1 MQNFP
6 SVETLLEKWS
16 PILDHDSC
24 SPIRDSYRRKCTAVL
39 LENQERNNQEQRGI
53 LLSEA
58 PTNSAGTGGFTGAA
72 AGGGPVAGYDPVLIS
87 MIRRSMPK
95 LMAYDLCG
103 VQPLTGP
110 SGLIFAMRSHFG
122 TDRDGNGA
130 TPNVMDNELF
140 FNEAATGRS
149 ADGGAYT
156 PVASD
161 LEKNPSILN
170 PNVGNLAPGAVGGY
184 TASGGMNTGRQEILG
199 ETAGSVFRE
208 VSFGIEKVLVEAKG
222 RALKATYSLEL
233 QQDLKAV
240 HGLDAEGEL
249 ANILSSEI
257 LAEINREI
265 VRTIYYTAVPGAQ
278 NNTVVPGQFDLDLD
292 SNGRWSV
299 ERFKGLMFQL
309 EREANAVGHETRRG
323 KANIMVCSADVASA
337 LAMAKVLDYT
347 PAMLVNDVPD
357 DTASTFAGTINGRIK
372 VFVDPYSSNVSNDHF
387 AVLGYKGT
395 SPFDAGMYYS
405 PYVGLQMLRAT
416 DPLTFQPAIGYKT
429 RYALVSNP
437 FSGGTTQYRGA
448 LVTNSNRYYRRIS
461 IKNLQ

>member
-1 MQNFP
+1 MQNYP
-6 SVETLLEKWS
+6 SVETLLEKWA

-24 SPIRDSYRRKCTAVL
+24 SPIKDSYRRQCTAIL
-39 LENQERNNQEQRGI
+39 LENQEKSNYEQRG
-53 LLSEA
+53 LLLEA
-58 PTNSAGTGGFTGAA
+58 PTNAAGNGGFTGSA

-110 SGLIFAMRSHFG
+110 SGLIFAMRSTFG

-130 TPNVMDNELF
+130 TPNVFENELF
-140 FNEAATGRS
+140 YNEAQTGRS
-149 ADGGAYT
+149 ADGGAYV

-161 LEKNPSILN
+161 LANNPGILN
-170 PNVGNLAPGAVGGY
+170 PAGGNLPAGTAGGY
-184 TASGGMNTGRQEILG
+184 TASGGMSTLKQELLGDATGS
-199 ETAGSVFRE
+199 AFRE
-208 VSFGIEKVLVEAKG
+208 VGFGIEKILVEAKG

-240 HGLDAEGEL
+240 HGLDAESEL
-249 ANILSSEI
+249 ANILSSEM

-278 NNTVVPGQFDLDLD
+278 NNTAVQGQFDLDLD

-299 ERFKGLMFQL
+299 ERFKGLVYQI
-309 EREANAVGHETRRG
+309 ERDCNAVGQETRRG

-337 LAMAKVLDYT
+337 LALSKALDYT
-347 PAMLVNDVPD
+347 PAMLVNDMPD
-357 DTASTFAGTINGRIK
+357 DTQSTFCGTLNGKIK
-372 VFVDPYSSNVSNDHF
+372 VYVDPYSSNVNNDHF
-387 AVLGYKGT
+387 YVVGYKGS
-395 SPFDAGMYYS
+395 SPWDAGMYYS

-416 DPLTFQPAIGYKT
+416 DPTSFQPAIGYKS
-429 RYALVSNP
+429 RYALKSNP
-437 FSGGTTQYRGA
+437 FSGGTTQLRGE
-448 LVTNSNRYYRRIS
+448 LVTNANKYYRRVALR
-461 IKNLQ
+461 NLQ

>member
-1 MQNFP
+1 MQNYP
-6 SVETLLEKWS
+6 EVDTLLEKWA

-24 SPIRDSYRRKCTAVL
+24 APIKDVYKRQCTAVL
-39 LENQERNNQEQRGI
+39 LENQEHSNQEQRG
-53 LLSEA
+53 LLMEA

-122 TDRDGNGA
+122 IDRDGNGA

-140 FNEAATGRS
+140 YNEAATGRS
-149 ADGGAYT
+149 ADGGVYT
-156 PVASD
+156 PNPSD
-161 LEKNPSILN
+161 LSNNPGILN
-170 PNVGNLAPGAVGGY
+170 PAGGNAAPGSVGGY
-184 TASGGMNTGRQEILG
+184 TASGGMTTTRQELLG
-199 ETAGSVFRE
+199 DSASSAFRE
-208 VSFGIEKVLVEAKG
+208 VSFGIEKILVEAKG

-240 HGLDAEGEL
+240 HGLDAESEL

-278 NNTVVPGQFDLDLD
+278 VGTANPGQFDLDLD

-299 ERFKGLMFQL
+299 ERFKGLVYQI
-309 EREANAVGHETRRG
+309 ERDCNAVGQETRRG

-337 LAMAKVLDYT
+337 LALSKALDYA
-347 PAMLVNDVPD
+347 PGMLVNDMPD
-357 DTASTFAGTINGRIK
+357 DTQSTFCGTLNGKVK
-372 VFVDPYSSNVSNDHF
+372 VFVDPYSSNVANEQF
-387 AVLGYKGT
+387 YVVGYKGS
-395 SPFDAGMYYS
+395 SPWDAGMYYA

-416 DPLTFQPAIGYKT
+416 DPQTFQPAIGYKT
-429 RYALVSNP
+429 RYALKSNP
-437 FSGGTTQYRGA
+437 YSGGLTQYRGE
-448 LVTNSNRYYRRIS
+448 LVTNANKYYRRVT